1 MPTQSA
7 PRSGTHWPDH
17 VAHNLRIVHELFC
30 RAKIFNMLKNFP
42 RISRIVPHPP
52 APFRK
57 LPRMVLALVRI
68 ECGAVRDPNADKCQ
82 RGISIHMM
90 HKLELIGKNWIHELT
105 LERFKPTRHRRV
117 GFMTVSKVNE
127 CIQFLPINEIRL
139 CIICFI
145 EWAHKMTKFNL
156 LSCYAIDKIEP
167 CVR

>member
-1 MPTQSA
+1 MPTQST

-82 RGISIHMM
+82 RGIIRY
-90 HKLELIGKNWIHELT
+90 LIALRK
-105 LERFKPTRHRRV
+105 
-117 GFMTVSKVNE
+117 M
-127 CIQFLPINEIRL
+127 LPKSHGENGIGT
-139 CIICFI
+139 
-145 EWAHKMTKFNL
+145 APA
-156 LSCYAIDKIEP
+156 S
-167 CVR
+167 